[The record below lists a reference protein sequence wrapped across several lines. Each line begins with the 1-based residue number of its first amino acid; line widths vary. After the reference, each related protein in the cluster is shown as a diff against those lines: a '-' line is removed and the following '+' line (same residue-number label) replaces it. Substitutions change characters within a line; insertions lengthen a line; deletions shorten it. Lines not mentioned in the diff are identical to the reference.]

1 MMFTTN
7 KIKRYLEQKID
18 ESKPVFDSLLM
29 DYLDGTL
36 KEFLMSIGIKK
47 SQIHVDWN
55 DSMKCIGI
63 QGRYKKYY
71 IESQIYPYEFTVS
84 FDLIEPDEDIS
95 YPLESKDQLYN
106 VISDIIKTL

>member
-18 ESKPVFDSLLM
+18 ESKPAFDSLLM

-36 KEFLMSIGIKK
+36 KEFLMTIGIKK

-55 DSMKCIGI
+55 DFMKCIGI
-63 QGRYKKYY
+63 Q
-71 IESQIYPYEFTVS
+71 
-84 FDLIEPDEDIS
+84 
-95 YPLESKDQLYN
+95 
-106 VISDIIKTL
+106 

>member
-1 MMFTTN
+1 
-7 KIKRYLEQKID
+7 
-18 ESKPVFDSLLM
+18 
-29 DYLDGTL
+29 
-36 KEFLMSIGIKK
+36 MSIGIKK

-84 FDLIEPDEDIS
+84 FDLIEPDEDIL
-95 YPLESKDQLYN
+95 YPFESKDQLYN
-106 VISDIIKTL
+106 VISDIIKTF